1 MSRQPAAPSSGITG
15 LLMPRPSASTLIL
28 LASATAH
35 AWQLGGGLRRP
46 VAARASTVCAS
57 AEACGPL
64 QRVVHR
70 VGEPEL
76 VGRFYESCVGLEMLA
91 CTPGKEQCTVMG
103 QSEEA
108 LCLELVAGDASG
120 GYHKLC
126 ARVPSVDGAVAAV
139 RKWCADSSDKASVL
153 IEPDT
158 VEHIASLVPEQPD
171 DVVNA
176 VKQATITDPSG
187 ATVLLW
193 EAESDA
199 GGPAT
204 LTGLL
209 LEVYEWKASSDWY
222 SETLGWSLLRHQ
234 SNVPLEAA
242 MTLTVGAP
250 SGDLP
255 GVWGSEAPYLGG
267 GVLMVQY
274 IFGCKKI
281 APRDGLAALV
291 VARAAG
297 VSGTHELTDP
307 DGNQVVL
314 APGVAPGDAPSP
326 AAAPAAA
333 AAAAAATEEWPRIGG
348 TSGYHRM
355 AGRLA

>member
-1 MSRQPAAPSSGITG
+1 MS
-15 LLMPRPSASTLIL
+15 RPSALL
-28 LASATAH
+28 VVLASATAH

-46 VAARASTVCAS
+46 VAARASVCAS

-70 VGEPEL
+70 VGDQEL
-76 VGRFYESCVGLEMLA
+76 VGRFYESCIGLEMLA

-103 QSEEA
+103 QSEES
-108 LCLELVAGDASG
+108 LCLELVSGDVTS
-120 GYHKLC
+120 GYHTLC
-126 ARVPSVDGAVAAV
+126 ARVPSVDGAVEAV

-171 DVVNA
+171 DVVNP

-204 LTGLL
+204 LSGML
-209 LEVYEWKASSDWY
+209 LEVYEWKASKDWY
-222 SETLGWSLLRHQ
+222 SETLGWSTLRHQ

-242 MTLTVGAP
+242 LTMTVGAP

-255 GVWGSEAPYLGG
+255 GVWGGEAPYLGG
-267 GVLMVQY
+267 GVVMVKY
-274 IFGCKKI
+274 VYGCKKI
-281 APRDGLAALV
+281 EPRDGLVALV
-291 VARAAG
+291 VARASG

-314 APGVAPGDAPSP
+314 APGVAPGDAPTS
-326 AAAPAAA
+326 AAAP
-333 AAAAAATEEWPRIGG
+333 AAAAATEEWPRIGG

-355 AGRLA
+355 AGRLK